1 MKTRIVTALALG
13 LMLCGCVR
21 TVTTQPYRLNES
33 NSGVVYALPK
43 TRLQV
48 TIPYTIRYTTTLQ
61 NGVPAGT
68 AQDVLISKPVALQ
81 PLLLPDPDNTFVLSG
96 ENLVKD
102 ASLDASFKFQVNDN
116 QLLAAITSDAQD
128 KSPQIFQGLVASGI
142 AVAKMVAVAGPA
154 GKAPPV
160 LAALGE
166 RINQITE
173 EIAAAEKLDDP
184 GKAVA
189 RLDLLLKEQARLQE
203 EVKRFQE
210 NNMAKVEEKE
220 MAYTRALDLTDFRRE
235 GEWLVAD
242 ICAPPAMLGD
252 FATAEVPAVRIEL
265 QITEDQQRNAKAR
278 RFPNSSR
285 PPEPGV
291 VYRVPTPVRVRVT
304 VAPKAVVVLD
314 GEISFAQL
322 GPFNQVEAKYKT
334 WAKRT
339 TQITFSPKTGSLS
352 EYGVDATSSAEAATS
367 ALGTS
372 LGKTQA
378 AVEEIR
384 KTQAAADA
392 KKTSPNQ
399 LRLNDLEMQ
408 RDLLKAEADVIKAR
422 QELDQ
427 ARAAIGSN

>member
-1 MKTRIVTALALG
+1 
-13 LMLCGCVR
+13 
-21 TVTTQPYRLNES
+21 
-33 NSGVVYALPK
+33 
-43 TRLQV
+43 
-48 TIPYTIRYTTTLQ
+48 
-61 NGVPAGT
+61 
-68 AQDVLISKPVALQ
+68 
-81 PLLLPDPDNTFVLSG
+81 
-96 ENLVKD
+96 
-102 ASLDASFKFQVNDN
+102 
-116 QLLAAITSDAQD
+116 
-128 KSPQIFQGLVASGI
+128 
-142 AVAKMVAVAGPA
+142 
-154 GKAPPV
+154 
-160 LAALGE
+160 
-166 RINQITE
+166 
-173 EIAAAEKLDDP
+173 
-184 GKAVA
+184 
-189 RLDLLLKEQARLQE
+189 
-203 EVKRFQE
+203 
-210 NNMAKVEEKE
+210 
-220 MAYTRALDLTDFRRE
+220 
-235 GEWLVAD
+235 
-242 ICAPPAMLGD
+242 
-252 FATAEVPAVRIEL
+252 
-265 QITEDQQRNAKAR
+265 
-278 RFPNSSR
+278 
-285 PPEPGV
+285 
-291 VYRVPTPVRVRVT
+291 VPTPVRVRVT